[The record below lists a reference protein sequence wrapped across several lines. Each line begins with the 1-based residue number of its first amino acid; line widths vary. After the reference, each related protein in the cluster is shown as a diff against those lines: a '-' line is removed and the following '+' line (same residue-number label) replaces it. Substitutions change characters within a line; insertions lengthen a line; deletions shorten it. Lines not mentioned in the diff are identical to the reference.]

1 MTGPTILLILLPLSA
16 IIEHDIQ
23 AKSFSPSLF
32 FKGRPKLPAE
42 WNVMTRVNTSK
53 RSIIFK
59 PDTIFHTAPR
69 EMSAIPLCVKYV
81 LSLTGDRTAS
91 MTDMFIKPV
100 VCRTDNL
107 PS

>member
-1 MTGPTILLILLPLSA
+1 MTGPTIFLILLPLSA

-32 FKGRPKLPAE
+32 FKGRPELPAE
-42 WNVMTRVNTSK
+42 WHVMTGVNTSK
-53 RSIIFK
+53 RSVIFK

-69 EMSAIPLCVKYV
+69 EMSAIPLCVKCV
-81 LSLTGDRTAS
+81 LSLAGDRTAS